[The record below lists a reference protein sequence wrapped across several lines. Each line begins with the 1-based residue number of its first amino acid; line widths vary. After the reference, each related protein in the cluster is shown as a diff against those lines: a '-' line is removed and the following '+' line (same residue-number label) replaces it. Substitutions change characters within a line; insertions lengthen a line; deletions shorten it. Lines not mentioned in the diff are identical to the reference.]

1 MEPSTF
7 YSRVVIVS
15 GGSLGSWA
23 LDLLREDDYI
33 IGADA
38 GALFLVRQGIKPHLS
53 LGDFD
58 SVSREERNDIQAGS
72 RELAS
77 FDPVDKNYT
86 DTELAFRRGLELKPS
101 SLLLLGAT
109 GSRLDHTMANVHL
122 LRTAAEKGV
131 SASIEDAANRVRVL
145 PPGSALDV
153 LGSRFEHISLLPLSL
168 RVTGI
173 RLIGF
178 QYPLTDATLDLG
190 QSLGIS
196 NALAAEAGTV
206 STADGW
212 LLVMESIG

>member
-7 YSRVVIVS
+7 YGRVVIVS

-23 LDLLREDDYI
+23 LDLIREDDYI

-38 GALFLVRQGIKPHLS
+38 GALFLVRQGLKPHLS

-58 SVSREERNDIQAGS
+58 SVSPEEQHAIQAGS
-72 RELAS
+72 LELAS

-86 DTELAFRRGLELKPS
+86 DTELAFRRGLDLKPS

-122 LRTAAEKGV
+122 LRSAAEQGIV
-131 SASIEDAANRVRVL
+131 ASIEDAANRVRVL
-145 PPGSALDV
+145 PPGSTLAIRR
-153 LGSRFEHISLLPLSL
+153 SRFEHISLLPLSL

-173 RLIGF
+173 NLDGF
-178 QYPLTDATLDLG
+178 RYPLTDAALELG

-196 NALAAEAGTV
+196 NVLAAEAGTV

>member
-23 LDLLREDDYI
+23 LDLIREDDYI

-38 GALFLVRQGIKPHLS
+38 GALFLVRQDLKPHLS

-58 SVSREERNDIQAGS
+58 SVSPEERHDIQAGS
-72 RELAS
+72 LELAS

-86 DTELAFRRGLELKPS
+86 DTELAFRRGLDLKPS

-109 GSRLDHTMANVHL
+109 GSRLDHTIANVHL
-122 LRTAAEKGV
+122 LRSAAVQGI

-145 PPGSALDV
+145 PPGSTLAISR
-153 LGSRFEHISLLPLSL
+153 SRFEHISLLPLSL

-173 RLIGF
+173 NLIGF
-178 QYPLTDATLDLG
+178 RYPLTDATLDLG